1 MPDGQTLSSTGFQM
15 TPEFMAAVAE
25 AIGSAL
31 TKQPTDAAEGVSAKP
46 AVPSAEIG
54 QLQVQDMINPLP
66 TPTWIRPTHR
76 LASRKFWVTVSTVAT
91 LMVQNP
97 IGLNLSP
104 AAQVAIAAVAAI
116 YVAAQAIVDSTRKGE
131 GGGNG

>member
-1 MPDGQTLSSTGFQM
+1 MANGAPPATPDGLPQELLETLA
-15 TPEFMAAVAE
+15 EAVAK
-25 AIGSAL
+25 AL
-31 TKQPTDAAEGVSAKP
+31 AKQPADAAGQADAPKP
-46 AVPSAEIG
+46 PVPSGEIG

-66 TPTWIRPTHR
+66 VPTWIRPTHR
-76 LASRKFWVTVSTVAT
+76 LVSRKFWVTVSTVAT

-116 YVAAQAIVDSTRKGE
+116 YVAAQAIVDSAKQ

>member
-1 MPDGQTLSSTGFQM
+1 MANGAPSAAPAVLSPELLQTIAEAVGAALAKQPADADGQVDV
-15 TPEFMAAVAE
+15 P
-25 AIGSAL
+25 
-31 TKQPTDAAEGVSAKP
+31 KP
-46 AVPSAEIG
+46 PVPSGEIG

-66 TPTWIRPTHR
+66 VPAWIRPTHR
-76 LASRKFWVTVSTVAT
+76 LVSRKFWVTIGTVAT

-116 YVAAQAIVDSTRKGE
+116 YVAAQAIVDSAKQ

>member
-1 MPDGQTLSSTGFQM
+1 MANGAPSAAPDGLPQELLETIA
-15 TPEFMAAVAE
+15 EAVAK
-25 AIGSAL
+25 AL
-31 TKQPTDAAEGVSAKP
+31 AKQTTDAAGQVDTPKP
-46 AVPSAEIG
+46 PVPSGEIG
-54 QLQVQDMINPLP
+54 QLQVQEKINPLP
-66 TPTWIRPTHR
+66 VPTWIRPTHR
-76 LASRKFWVTVSTVAT
+76 MVSRKFWVTVSTVAT

-116 YVAAQAIVDSTRKGE
+116 YVAAQAIVDSAKQ